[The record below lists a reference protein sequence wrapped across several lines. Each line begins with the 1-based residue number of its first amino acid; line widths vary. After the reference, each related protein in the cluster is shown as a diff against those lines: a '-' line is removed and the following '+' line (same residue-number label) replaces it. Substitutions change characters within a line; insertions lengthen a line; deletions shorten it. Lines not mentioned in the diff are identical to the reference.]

1 MQTYETLFVTTP
13 TLTEEEEQSIVEG
26 LAQIVTD
33 GGGLFA
39 ANERMGR
46 RRLAYPIEKHND
58 GVYVRFLYDSDV
70 DVPKELERRLRLSE
84 RILRVL
90 TVRLE
95 PKWAVAAKEQAV
107 RDAQARVEA
116 AEREKVEREEAE
128 RKALEEPVADS
139 AEPAA
144 DSAKP
149 APDSAKPDADSAEPA
164 ADSAKPAPEASA
176 SARDAAGSGDEIPKP
191 SDGGE

>member
-13 TLTEEEEQSIVEG
+13 TLTEEEERSTVEG

-33 GGGLFA
+33 GGGVFA

-58 GVYVRFLYDSDV
+58 GVYVRFLYDADV
-70 DVPKELERRLRLSE
+70 AVPKELERRLRLSE

-107 RDAQARVEA
+107 RDAQARAEA
-116 AEREKVEREEAE
+116 AEREKLEREEAE
-128 RKALEEPVADS
+128 RRALEEPASGS
-139 AEPAA
+139 AERSTE
-144 DSAKP
+144 DS
-149 APDSAKPDADSAEPA
+149 E
-164 ADSAKPAPEASA
+164 
-176 SARDAAGSGDEIPKP
+176 SARVGAVGDDEIPKQ

>member
-13 TLTEEEEQSIVEG
+13 TLTEEEERSTVEG
-26 LAQIVTD
+26 LAQIITD
-33 GGGLFA
+33 GGGSFV

-58 GVYVRFLYDSDV
+58 GVYVRFLYDADV
-70 DVPKELERRLRLSE
+70 AVPKELERRLRLSE

-95 PKWAVAAKEQAV
+95 PQWAVAAKEQAV

-116 AEREKVEREEAE
+116 AEREKLEREEAE
-128 RKALEEPVADS
+128 RRALEEPAS
-139 AEPAA
+139 GSTEPSTE
-144 DSAKP
+144 D
-149 APDSAKPDADSAEPA
+149 
-164 ADSAKPAPEASA
+164 SA
-176 SARDAAGSGDEIPKP
+176 SAGVGAAGDDEIPKQ

>member
-13 TLTEEEEQSIVEG
+13 TLTDEEERSTVEG

-33 GGGLFA
+33 GGGSFV
-39 ANERMGR
+39 ANDRMGR

-58 GVYVRFLYDSDV
+58 GVYVRFLYDADAA
-70 DVPKELERRLRLSE
+70 VPKELERRLRLSE

-116 AEREKVEREEAE
+116 AERERLEREEAE
-128 RKALEEPVADS
+128 RRALEEPDSGS
-139 AEPAA
+139 AEPSTE
-144 DSAKP
+144 DSETAR
-149 APDSAKPDADSAEPA
+149 
-164 ADSAKPAPEASA
+164 ASV
-176 SARDAAGSGDEIPKP
+176 AGDDENPKQ

>member
-13 TLTEEEEQSIVEG
+13 TLTEEEERSTVEG

-33 GGGLFA
+33 GGGSFV

-58 GVYVRFLYDSDV
+58 GVYVRFLYDADAA
-70 DVPKELERRLRLSE
+70 VPKELERRLRLSE

-116 AEREKVEREEAE
+116 AERERLEREEAE
-128 RKALEEPVADS
+128 RRALEEPDSGS
-139 AEPAA
+139 AEPSTE
-144 DSAKP
+144 DS
-149 APDSAKPDADSAEPA
+149 EPA
-164 ADSAKPAPEASA
+164 RASV
-176 SARDAAGSGDEIPKP
+176 AGDGENPKQ